1 MSCACEAIRMNRDRQ
16 RVRSLARK
24 AAALTGEAYI
34 IYQDERT
41 KEYRF
46 IRKAEANGLKILE
59 IVI

>member
-1 MSCACEAIRMNRDRQ
+1 MSCACDAIRMNRDRQ

-24 AAALTGEAYI
+24 AAALTGDVYV

-46 IRKAEANGLKILE
+46 IRKAEAHGLKILE